1 MLPRQRE
8 NTGCSRGDRL
18 ARHHQGLAWP
28 LVSRGLRAGFSR
40 RNHLLVRGAYGR
52 VPVKVPLE
60 NAVALAATIG
70 TRVRALRE
78 AAGLTQE
85 KLAYES
91 GLRSKGTL
99 SKIEGGHQLPSVA
112 VLELLAL
119 RLGVELLDLFTRPGE
134 GDARHDLIEATR
146 RLSPAEL
153 RAIPDALRRAA
164 ESAPSTPFT
173 EVPRPLAEPGP
184 PSAIPL
190 LGLDVAAG
198 GFDVTRSDRGT
209 RWVRPLT
216 ARKLHEGCFVVRVV
230 GRSMEPTI
238 ADGSWAIF
246 TRRVSDNPSG
256 KVVLAQCGGLVDADT
271 AASYTVKRFRAT
283 SASSGEA
290 MRWSEVRLEPD
301 NLAFA
306 PIVVRGERLG
316 DLSIVAE
323 LVEVLGA
330 RVARDAEAAP

>member
-1 MLPRQRE
+1 M
-8 NTGCSRGDRL
+8 
-18 ARHHQGLAWP
+18 
-28 LVSRGLRAGFSR
+28 
-40 RNHLLVRGAYGR
+40 
-52 VPVKVPLE
+52 KVPLE

-119 RLGVELLDLFTRPGE
+119 RLGVELLDVFTRPGE
-134 GDARHDLIEATR
+134 GNARHDLIEATR
-146 RLSPAEL
+146 RLSPLEL
-153 RAIPDALRRAA
+153 RTTPEALRRADD
-164 ESAPSTPFT
+164 STPSTPFT
-173 EVPRPLAEPGP
+173 EVPRPHAETGP
-184 PSAIPL
+184 PTAIPL

-216 ARKLHEGCFVVRVV
+216 TRKLHEGCFVVRIV

-238 ADGSWAIF
+238 EDGSWAIF
-246 TRRVSDNPSG
+246 TRRVGDNPSG
-256 KVVLAQCGGLVDADT
+256 KVVLAQYGGLVDADT

-283 SASSGEA
+283 PASSGGA
-290 MRWSEVRLEPD
+290 TRWSEVRLEPD

-323 LVEVLGA
+323 LVEVLGM
-330 RVARDAEAAP
+330 RDVRNVAGAP

>member
-1 MLPRQRE
+1 M
-8 NTGCSRGDRL
+8 
-18 ARHHQGLAWP
+18 
-28 LVSRGLRAGFSR
+28 
-40 RNHLLVRGAYGR
+40 
-52 VPVKVPLE
+52 KVPLD

-70 TRVRALRE
+70 TRVRTLRE

-99 SKIEGGHQLPSVA
+99 SKIEGGRQLPSVA
-112 VLELLAL
+112 VLEMLAL

-134 GDARHDLIEATR
+134 GDARHDLIEDTR
-146 RLSPAEL
+146 RLSPSEL
-153 RAIPDALRRAA
+153 RTIPEALRRRS

-173 EVPRPLAEPGP
+173 EAPRPLSDAGP
-184 PSAIPL
+184 PKVIPL

-209 RWVRPLT
+209 RWVRPFT
-216 ARKLHEGCFVVRVV
+216 KRKLHEGCFVVRIV

-256 KVVLAQCGGLVDADT
+256 KVVLAQYGGLVDADT

-283 SASSGEA
+283 PASSGGTE
-290 MRWSEVRLEPD
+290 RWSEVRLEPD
-301 NLAFA
+301 NLAFT
-306 PIVVRGERLG
+306 PIVVRGEHLG

-323 LVEVLGA
+323 LVEVLGT
-330 RVARDAEAAP
+330 RDERHAAAAP